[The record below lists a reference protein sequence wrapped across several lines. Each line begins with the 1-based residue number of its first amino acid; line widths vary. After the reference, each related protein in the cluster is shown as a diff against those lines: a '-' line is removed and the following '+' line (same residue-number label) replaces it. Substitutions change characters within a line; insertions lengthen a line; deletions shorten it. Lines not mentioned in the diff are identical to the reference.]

1 MEAQCVGGEEEEEEM
16 EVEQEEE
23 QVKKGDAASSS
34 FCLPAWGTLEEV
46 AAAATV
52 SLPQSPLGVCLSPT
66 AVAATLGS
74 QSEYYGLSRQEEVPS
89 TSHDQED
96 TKSSLP
102 NALQVKKNELVEFL
116 LKYLQ
121 LVFGLEV
128 KEVDPSEHTYI
139 LVPTLGLT
147 LNEML
152 RDGQGLPK
160 PSFLVVILCLIAVED
175 DRAPEEIWRT
185 LRRMEVCP
193 RREHYIFGEPREL
206 LTQVWV
212 QEGYLE
218 YQQVPDGDP
227 GCYEFLWGP

>member
-1 MEAQCVGGEEEEEEM
+1 MVSRCDIADPTGRSSRDQEVKAEVYAPCPQVREKRRSGQC
-16 EVEQEEE
+16 QE
-23 QVKKGDAASSS
+23 S
-34 FCLPAWGTLEEV
+34 
-46 AAAATV
+46 
-52 SLPQSPLGVCLSPT
+52 
-66 AVAATLGS
+66 S
-74 QSEYYGLSRQEEVPS
+74 QSEDYGLSRQEEVPS

-116 LKYLQ
+116 LTAEYLQ

-212 QEGYLE
+212 REGYLE